1 MSRFYSEVEGAAK
14 TVASRRGHN
23 FIESHTRGWNH
34 GIRVACY
41 VNDEGNEV
49 HQVYLTGGSNNPSN
63 IKPIYSKEIID

>member
-1 MSRFYSEVEGAAK
+1 MSRFYSEIEGAAK

-23 FIESHTRGWNH
+23 FIESHTRGWNN
-34 GIRVACY
+34 GIRVTCY

-49 HQVYLTGGSNNPSN
+49 HQIYLTGGSNNPGN